1 MKGEE
6 TKRRIIKA
14 AFKLFS
20 ERSYHKVSM
29 EEIARNAGISKGGLF
44 HHFPSKYE
52 LAKEALLY
60 GLEIWGREVISR
72 IQPLESTEEKL
83 WAIIDASF
91 DFVIQSLK
99 FSHFFLEVYEESLR
113 QKNGLDV
120 WKAFRSQYFR
130 ILEDIFREIG
140 AENPRARAF
149 LLGALVDGFALDYMV
164 FRDEVSVKE
173 AKKEAFRIFTC
184 SKRS

>member
-6 TKRRIIKA
+6 TRRRIVVA
-14 AFKLFS
+14 ALELFS
-20 ERSYHKVSM
+20 ERSYHDVSM
-29 EEIARNAGISKGGLF
+29 EEIARRAGISKGGLF

-52 LAKEALLY
+52 LAKEALFY
-60 GLEIWGREVISR
+60 GLEVWGREVISK
-72 IQPLESTEEKL
+72 IQPLESAEERL

-91 DFVIQSLK
+91 DFVIHSLK
-99 FSHFFLEVYEESLR
+99 FSRFFLEVYEESLK
-113 QKNGLDV
+113 QKNGPDI
-120 WKAFRSQYFR
+120 WKAFGSEYLG

-149 LLGALVDGFALDYMV
+149 LLGALVDGFALDYLI
-164 FRDEVSVKE
+164 FRDEVSVEE

-184 SKRS
+184 TKRS